1 MGLGSASWL
10 ATALTSSGTTEF
22 GMGTSLTYGSNI
34 RKITIPQQPQM
45 GIATTVTCAPV
56 EIPSCRDVPAWVRL

>member
-10 ATALTSSGTTEF
+10 ATALTSSGTTGF
-22 GMGTSLTYGSNI
+22 GMGTSLTYGSDI

-45 GIATTVTCAPV
+45 GIATTVTCAPNTV
-56 EIPSCRDVPAWVRL
+56 LAC

>member
-22 GMGTSLTYGSNI
+22 GMGTPLTYGSNI

-45 GIATTVTCAPV
+45 GIATTVTCAP
-56 EIPSCRDVPAWVRL
+56 ERASL

>member
-45 GIATTVTCAPV
+45 GIATTVTCAP
-56 EIPSCRDVPAWVRL
+56 